1 MVPKSKSQEHRTH
14 YSSLTHTLKAH
25 THKLTTIKIPFFV
38 DLLLFVFCF
47 FFSFCNTLITF
58 NYLLSRLRAVL
69 RWNLIWA
76 SQGRNAGN
84 RLLPVLVSPA
94 SAFVAFLCTIFATAC
109 VRVYTVCVVSVFV
122 CLLAGWLTGARAHF
136 EVPQHFL
143 ADTFYTRRAQ
153 HKICDSSFSAARL
166 ALIEFRLARLIV
178 HFAKDYNKK
187 KAESNKDTA
196 FLLRFI
202 CLK

>member
-1 MVPKSKSQEHRTH
+1 M
-14 YSSLTHTLKAH
+14 L
-25 THKLTTIKIPFFV
+25 
-38 DLLLFVFCF
+38 C
-47 FFSFCNTLITF
+47 
-58 NYLLSRLRAVL
+58 
-69 RWNLIWA
+69 WNLIWT

-84 RLLPVLVSPA
+84 RLMPLLVSPA
-94 SAFVAFLCTIFATAC
+94 SAFVAFYVQSLPR
-109 VRVYTVCVVSVFV
+109 RVYGCIRCVVSVFV
-122 CLLAGWLTGARAHF
+122 CLLAGARAHF

-178 HFAKDYNKK
+178 HFAEGRQEK

-196 FLLRFI
+196 FLLWFI

>member
-1 MVPKSKSQEHRTH
+1 M
-14 YSSLTHTLKAH
+14 L
-25 THKLTTIKIPFFV
+25 
-38 DLLLFVFCF
+38 

-94 SAFVAFLCTIFATAC
+94 SAFVAFLCTIFATGC
-109 VRVYTVCVVSVFV
+109 TGVYGVCSECV
-122 CLLAGWLTGARAHF
+122 CLFAGWLAGWLTGARAHF

-178 HFAKDYNKK
+178 HFAEGRKKNKG
-187 KAESNKDTA
+187 
-196 FLLRFI
+196 
-202 CLK
+202 